1 MVAIKILLPPKSTIM
16 KYLFLSFAL
25 ITTALQSSAKIWR
38 VNNNVGVI
46 ADFTTFHAAVA
57 AAASGDTLYIEASAT
72 DYVTN
77 SITLTKRLVVIGAG
91 YFHNPA
97 EVNFPPN
104 PGLQA
109 NAHASSL
116 PYFVIGEGA
125 NGTKLLGLVLANI
138 AINGTA
144 SPLNLLIERCFF
156 VSGISFAN
164 ATHDGVTVRK
174 CFFNNSGVNLTSG
187 SLTNFVC
194 ENNIFNSSW
203 GYLNMP
209 NLTGSTNIVRN
220 NSFKDAVIGSTISNC
235 YIANNIFGTGGA
247 HTFTN
252 CTIKNNL
259 FGNSQALPGTATN
272 NQLSVNMTNVYEGGT
287 TGSLDSRFKLKAG
300 SPALAAGLTV
310 GAVVTP
316 DCGAFG
322 ATDPYVLSGM
332 PNIPT
337 IYSLTVPTAIP
348 SGTATMNIT
357 FSTRNNN

>member
-1 MVAIKILLPPKSTIM
+1 MIAIKILLPPKSTIM

-38 VNNNVGVI
+38 VNNNIGVI
-46 ADFTTFHAAVA
+46 ADFTTFYAAVA
-57 AAASGDTLYIEASAT
+57 TAASGDTLYMEGSPI

-77 SITLTKRLVVIGAG
+77 SITLTKRLVIIGTG

-97 EVNFPPN
+97 DVTFPAN

-109 NAHASSL
+109 NAYASTL
-116 PYFVIGEGA
+116 PYFAIGEGA
-125 NGTKLLGLVLANI
+125 NGTKLLGLALANFT
-138 AINGTA
+138 INGTT
-144 SPLNLLIERCFF
+144 SPVNLLVERCFLA
-156 VSGISFAN
+156 SGIGFNN
-164 ATHDGVTVRK
+164 ASHDGVTVRK
-174 CFFNNSGVNLTSG
+174 CFFNNSGISLTSG

-194 ENNIFNSSW
+194 ENNIFNSSF
-203 GYLNMP
+203 GFLNMP

-220 NSFKDAVIGSTISNC
+220 NSFKDAVIGSVVSNC
-235 YIANNIFGTGGA
+235 YIANNIFGSGA
-247 HTFTN
+247 NNTFVN

-259 FGNSQALPGTATN
+259 FANNQVLPGTATN
-272 NQLSVNMTNVYEGGT
+272 NQVSVNMTNVYEGGT
-287 TGSLDSRFKLKAG
+287 TGSQDSRYRLKAG

-348 SGTATMNIT
+348 SGSATMNIT